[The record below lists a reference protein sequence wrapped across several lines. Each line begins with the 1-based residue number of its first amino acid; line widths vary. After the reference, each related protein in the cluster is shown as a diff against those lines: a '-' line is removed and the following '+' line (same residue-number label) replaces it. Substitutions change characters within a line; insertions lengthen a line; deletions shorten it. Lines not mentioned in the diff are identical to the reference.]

1 MEPVHHPSPRIRFG
15 VFEVDLQTEELYKSG
30 MRVKI
35 QNQPFKVLSLLLERP
50 GEIISREE
58 MQQRLWGGDQT
69 TVDFDHSLGTAM
81 NKLREA
87 LGDSADNPRF
97 IETMARRGYRFIA
110 PIRTDPAPPTPKPFL
125 AAPLAVET
133 QAPAPET
140 LPPARQRWN
149 HWAFLALIAVALLLT
164 VGGLLAWWSAV
175 AAPFQTPLRISQVTY
190 SGRVFPGEPLQENLG
205 AMATDGSRI
214 YFLQIENGR
223 EELMQAL
230 IADGET
236 SLLPVPS
243 EIAAPSLGDI
253 SPDGSQLVVRNY
265 LIPEAEQPLWIL
277 PTLGGTARSFSN
289 IQAHDATVMPDGKRI
304 LYANGTDLF
313 IANEDGTGS
322 KKFAAL
328 PGRAF
333 WLRWSPDGS
342 ELRFTLINSL
352 NHTTSLWEIGAD
364 GKNLRPLFPDWS
376 HPSSECCGSWTADG
390 KYFVFQSAHNGLN
403 NIWVLARPS
412 WFSFGEAKPIQITN
426 GPLSYQAPITA
437 NTGHRLYFIGK
448 DSRSMLLKFDNTSKQ
463 FVPYGR
469 MLSSAQLVAFSRDG
483 ASVAW
488 INPEDSSLWSS
499 RADGS
504 QRLQLTSSPMEVF
517 MMHWS
522 PDGKR
527 IVLMAREPGKV
538 WRIYTMDS
546 QGGDLAPV
554 LHEARNEA
562 DPSWSADGTSIAF
575 GRLPEL
581 MAEKSLPKSIYILNL
596 KTKQMTTLPN
606 SEGLFSP
613 RWSPDGRYIVA
624 MTLDQSK
631 LILYDVAAKSWKTLI
646 ARPAHDPVWSH
657 DSHWIYFDDFVA
669 KDQPVYRVS
678 APGGQL
684 EQVAGLE
691 SVQPPDALDFRFAGL
706 TPQDVPLVNARISS
720 ANIYSMNLDEK
731 YGEPAM

>member
-1 MEPVHHPSPRIRFG
+1 METVHHTSARIRFG

-50 GEIISREE
+50 GEIVSRDE

-110 PIRTDPAPPTPKPFL
+110 PIRTDAEAAAPNPFL
-125 AAPLAVET
+125 ATPFAVQT
-133 QAPAPET
+133 QISAHEGSPAAE
-140 LPPARQRWN
+140 RGRRWLQIGT
-149 HWAFLALIAVALLLT
+149 AVGALLLLALI
-164 VGGLLAWWSAV
+164 VGGLYLWLASGGEK
-175 AAPFQTPLRISQVTY
+175 FQTPLRISQVTY

-243 EIAAPSLGDI
+243 EIAAPSLGNI

-304 LYANGTDLF
+304 LYANGTDLL

-352 NHTTSLWEIGAD
+352 NHTTSLWEVGED

-390 KYFVFQSAHNGLN
+390 KYYVFQSAHNGLN
-403 NIWVLARPS
+403 NIWVLAKPT
-412 WFSFGEAKPIQITN
+412 WFSGRASHPIQITN

-437 NTGHRLYFIGK
+437 NTGHRLFFIGK
-448 DSRSMLLKFDNTSKQ
+448 DSRSMLLKFDATLKQ

-469 MLSSAQLVAFSRDG
+469 MLSAAQLVAFSRDG

-546 QGGDLAPV
+546 DGGNLTPV
-554 LHEARNEA
+554 LHDARNEA
-562 DPSWSADGTSIAF
+562 DPSWSADGSSIAF

-581 MAEKSLPKSIYILNL
+581 MAEKSLPKSIYILNP

-613 RWSPDGRYIVA
+613 RWSPDGKYIVA

-631 LILYDVAAKSWKTLI
+631 LMLFDVAAKSWKTLI

-657 DSHWIYFDDFVA
+657 DSRWIYFDDFVA
-669 KDQPVYRVS
+669 KDQPVYRISV
-678 APGGQL
+678 PGGQL

-720 ANIYSMNLDEK
+720 ANIYSMNLGEK
-731 YGEPAM
+731 

>member
-1 MEPVHHPSPRIRFG
+1 

-30 MRVKI
+30 LRVKI

-110 PIRTDPAPPTPKPFL
+110 PIRTDPGAATAKPIM
-125 AAPLAVET
+125 ATPLAVET
-133 QAPAPET
+133 QVSAYEAS
-140 LPPARQRWN
+140 PPVQRRLRRRR
-149 HWAFLALIAVALLLT
+149 LALSVSALLLLAAIA
-164 VGGLLAWWSAV
+164 GGLFLWSRV
-175 AAPFQTPLRISQVTY
+175 GTEGFQTPLRISQVTY
-190 SGRVFPGEPLQENLG
+190 SGRVFPGEPLQENLA

-223 EELMQAL
+223 EALMQAL

-352 NHTTSLWEIGAD
+352 NHSTSLWEVGAD
-364 GKNLRPLFPDWS
+364 GKHLRPLFPGWS

-390 KYFVFQSAHNGLN
+390 KYFVFQSAHNDLN
-403 NIWVLARPS
+403 NIWVLAKPS
-412 WFSFGEAKPIQITN
+412 WWSWGGAKPIQITN

-437 NTGHRLYFIGK
+437 NTGHRLFFIGR
-448 DSRSMLLKFDNTSKQ
+448 DSRSLLLKFDATLKQ
-463 FVPYGR
+463 FVPYGKT
-469 MLSSAQLVAFSRDG
+469 LNSAQLVSFSRDG

-546 QGGDLAPV
+546 DGGNLAPV

-581 MAEKSLPKSIYILNL
+581 MAEKSLPKSIYILDL
-596 KTKQMTTLPN
+596 KTKQMTALPN
-606 SEGLFSP
+606 SEGFFSP
-613 RWSPDGRYIVA
+613 RWSPDGKYIVA
-624 MTLDQSK
+624 MTLDQSR
-631 LILYDVAAKSWKTLI
+631 LMLYDVAAKSWKTLI
-646 ARPAHDPVWSH
+646 SRPAHDPVWSH
-657 DSHWIYFDDFVA
+657 DSRWIYFDDFVA
-669 KDQPVYRVS
+669 KDQPVDRVS
-678 APGGQL
+678 VPGGQL

-706 TPQDVPLVNARISS
+706 TPGDVPLVNARIST
-720 ANIYSMNLDEK
+720 ANIYSMNL
-731 YGEPAM
+731 GER

>member
-1 MEPVHHPSPRIRFG
+1 MEPVHQTPPRVRFG

-30 MRVKI
+30 MRIKI

-50 GEIISREE
+50 GEIISRDE

-97 IETMARRGYRFIA
+97 VETMARRGYRFIA
-110 PIRTDPAPPTPKPFL
+110 PIRTDVETAPAKPFL
-125 AAPLAVET
+125 AAPLAGQT
-133 QAPAPET
+133 QISAQNGSASTEG
-140 LPPARQRWN
+140 RQKRR
-149 HWAFLALIAVALLLT
+149 HIGIGAAAFLIALIVGALFLWLRGVAEK
-164 VGGLLAWWSAV
+164 
-175 AAPFQTPLRISQVTY
+175 FQTPLRISQVTY

-289 IQAHDATVMPDGKRI
+289 IQAHDATVMPDGKRV

-352 NHTTSLWEIGAD
+352 NHTTSLWQVGAD
-364 GKNLRPLFPDWS
+364 GKNLRPLLPDWS
-376 HPSSECCGSWTADG
+376 RPTSECCGSWTADG

-403 NIWVLARPS
+403 NIWVLAKPT
-412 WFSFGEAKPIQITN
+412 WFSWGEPKPTQITN

-437 NTGHRLYFIGK
+437 NTGHRLFFIGK
-448 DSRSMLLKFDNTSKQ
+448 DSRSMLLEFEAASKQ

-483 ASVAW
+483 TSVAW

-538 WRIYTMDS
+538 WRVYTMDS
-546 QGGDLAPV
+546 QGADLAPV

-562 DPSWSADGTSIAF
+562 DPTWSADGNFIAF

-581 MAEKSLPKSIYILNL
+581 MAEKSLPKSIYVLNL
-596 KTKQMTTLPN
+596 KTKQMTTLPG

-631 LILYDVAAKSWKTLI
+631 LMLYDVAAKSWKTLI
-646 ARPAHDPVWSH
+646 SRPAHDPVWSH

-669 KDQPVYRVS
+669 KDQPVYRISV
-678 APGGQL
+678 PGGQL

-706 TPQDVPLVNARISS
+706 TAHDVPLVNARISS
-720 ANIYSMNLDEK
+720 ANIYSMNLGEK
-731 YGEPAM
+731 

>member
-1 MEPVHHPSPRIRFG
+1 METLHRTSPRVRFG
-15 VFEVDLQTEELYKSG
+15 VFEVDLQKEELYKSG

-50 GEIISREE
+50 GEVVSRDD
-58 MQQRLWGGDQT
+58 MQQRLWGSDQT

-81 NKLREA
+81 NKLRET
-87 LGDSADNPRF
+87 LGDSAENPRF
-97 IETMARRGYRFIA
+97 IETVARRGYRFIA
-110 PIRTDPAPPTPKPFL
+110 PVWTDPATASDK
-125 AAPLAVET
+125 APVQPSMTSQT
-133 QAPAPET
+133 QAS
-140 LPPARQRWN
+140 ARQSVPSKDDEHATNYVGRVIAWL
-149 HWAFLALIAVALLLT
+149 FLIALIAGALFF
-164 VGGLLAWWSAV
+164 WSSV
-175 AAPFQTPLRISQVTY
+175 IGERFHTPLRISQITY
-190 SGRVFPGEPLQENLG
+190 SGRVFPSEPLQENLG

-236 SLLPVPS
+236 SVLPVPS

-277 PTLGGTARSFSN
+277 PTLGGTARSLSN
-289 IQAHDATVMPDGKRI
+289 ILAHDATVMPDGKRI

-322 KKFAAL
+322 RKFAGL
-328 PGRAF
+328 SGRAF

-352 NHTTSLWEIGAD
+352 NHTTSLWQIGAD
-364 GKNLRPLFPDWS
+364 GKNLRPLFPHWS
-376 HPSSECCGSWTADG
+376 SPSSECCGSWTSDG
-390 KYFVFQSAHNGLN
+390 EYFVFQSAHRGMN
-403 NIWVLARPS
+403 NVWVLAR
-412 WFSFGEAKPIQITN
+412 KPWYSLHASEPVQVTN

-437 NTGHRLYFIGK
+437 NSGHRLFFIGR
-448 DSRSMLLKFDNTSKQ
+448 DSRSMLLKFDSTSRQ

-469 MLSSAQLVAFSRDG
+469 PLNSAQLVDFSRNG
-483 ASVAW
+483 QSVAW
-488 INPEDSSLWSS
+488 INPEDSSLWCS
-499 RADGS
+499 RTDGS
-504 QRLQLTSSPMEVF
+504 QRLQLTAPPMEIF

-527 IVLMAREPGKV
+527 IVLMAREPGKI
-538 WRIYTMDS
+538 WRIYIMDA
-546 QGGDLAPV
+546 QGGDLAAV

-562 DPSWSADGTSIAF
+562 DPGWSPDGNSIVF

-596 KTKQMTTLPN
+596 TTRQMTAVPQ

-624 MTLDQSK
+624 MPLDQSK
-631 LILYDVAAKSWKTLI
+631 LVLYDMEAHTWKTLI
-646 ARPAHDPVWSH
+646 SRAAHDPAWSH
-657 DSHWIYFDDFVA
+657 DSHWIYFDDFA
-669 KDQPVYRVS
+669 GKDQPIYRVS
-678 APGGQL
+678 VPDGRV
-684 EQVAGLE
+684 EEVAGLR
-691 SVQPPDALDFRFAGL
+691 SVRPPDALDFRFAGL
-706 TPQDVPLVNARISS
+706 APADVPLINARIST
-720 ANIYSMNLDEK
+720 ANVYSMNLGAK
-731 YGEPAM
+731 

>member
-1 MEPVHHPSPRIRFG
+1 METVHHTSARIRFG

-50 GEIISREE
+50 GEIVSRDE

-110 PIRTDPAPPTPKPFL
+110 PIRTDAEAAAPNPFL
-125 AAPLAVET
+125 ATPFAVQT
-133 QAPAPET
+133 QISAHEGSPAAE
-140 LPPARQRWN
+140 RGRRWLQIGT
-149 HWAFLALIAVALLLT
+149 AVGALLLLALI
-164 VGGLLAWWSAV
+164 VGGLYLWLASGGEK
-175 AAPFQTPLRISQVTY
+175 FQTPLRISQVTY

-243 EIAAPSLGDI
+243 EIAAPSLGNI

-304 LYANGTDLF
+304 LYANGTDLL

-352 NHTTSLWEIGAD
+352 NHTTSLWEVGAD

-390 KYFVFQSAHNGLN
+390 KYYVFQSAHNGLN
-403 NIWVLARPS
+403 NIWVLAKPT
-412 WFSFGEAKPIQITN
+412 WFSGRASHPIQITN

-437 NTGHRLYFIGK
+437 NTGHRLFFIGK
-448 DSRSMLLKFDNTSKQ
+448 DSRSMLLKFDATLKQ

-469 MLSSAQLVAFSRDG
+469 MLSAAQLVAFSRDG

-546 QGGDLAPV
+546 DGGNLTPV
-554 LHEARNEA
+554 LYDARNEA
-562 DPSWSADGTSIAF
+562 DPSWSADGSSIAF

-613 RWSPDGRYIVA
+613 RWSPDGKYIVA

-631 LILYDVAAKSWKTLI
+631 LMLFDVAAKSWKTLI

-657 DSHWIYFDDFVA
+657 DSRWIYFDDFVA
-669 KDQPVYRVS
+669 KDQPVYRISV
-678 APGGQL
+678 PGGQL

-720 ANIYSMNLDEK
+720 ANIYSMNLGEK
-731 YGEPAM
+731 

>member
-1 MEPVHHPSPRIRFG
+1 VESIHHTSPRIRFG

-35 QNQPFKVLSLLLERP
+35 QNQPFKVLSLMLERP
-50 GEIISREE
+50 GEIVSRDE
-58 MQQRLWGGDQT
+58 MQRRLWGDQT

-110 PIRTDPAPPTPKPFL
+110 PIRADAEPPAPKPFL
-125 AAPLAVET
+125 ATPLASQT
-133 QAPAPET
+133 QAPAPAT
-140 LPPARQRWN
+140 LPPARRQWH
-149 HWAFLALIAVALLLT
+149 HWAFLGPVGAALLLMA
-164 VGGLLAWWSAV
+164 GGLLLWRSAV
-175 AAPFQTPLRISQVTY
+175 ANTFQTPFRISQVTY

-253 SPDGSQLVVRNY
+253 SADGSQLVVRNY

-289 IQAHDATVMPDGKRI
+289 IEAHDATVMPDGKRM
-304 LYANGTDLF
+304 LYANGTDLY

-322 KKFAAL
+322 RKFAAV

-342 ELRFTLINSL
+342 ELRFTLIDSL
-352 NHTTSLWEIGAD
+352 NHTTSLWEIGSD

-403 NIWVLARPS
+403 NIWVLTKKS
-412 WFSFGEAKPIQITN
+412 WLSFGEAKPIQITN

-437 NTGHRLYFIGK
+437 NTGHRLFFIGK
-448 DSRSMLLKFDNTSKQ
+448 DSRSMLLRLDAMSKQ

-469 MLSSAQLVAFSRDG
+469 MLSAAQLVDFSRNG
-483 ASVAW
+483 ESVAW

-499 RADGS
+499 RVDGS

-538 WRIYTMDS
+538 WRIYTMDA
-546 QGGDLAPV
+546 QGGNLKPV
-554 LHEARNEA
+554 LQEARNEA
-562 DPSWSADGTSIAF
+562 DPSWSADGNSIAF

-596 KTKQMTTLPN
+596 TTKQLTTVPN

-624 MTLDQSK
+624 MSLDQSK
-631 LILYDVAAKSWKTLI
+631 LMLYDVASQSWKTLI
-646 ARPAHDPVWSH
+646 SRPAHDPVWSH

-669 KDQPVYRVS
+669 KDQPVYRISV
-678 APGGQL
+678 PGGQL

-691 SVQPPDALDFRFAGL
+691 SVQPADALDFRFAGL
-706 TPQDVPLVNARISS
+706 TPQDVPLVNARIST
-720 ANIYSMNLDEK
+720 ANIYSMSLGEK
-731 YGEPAM
+731 